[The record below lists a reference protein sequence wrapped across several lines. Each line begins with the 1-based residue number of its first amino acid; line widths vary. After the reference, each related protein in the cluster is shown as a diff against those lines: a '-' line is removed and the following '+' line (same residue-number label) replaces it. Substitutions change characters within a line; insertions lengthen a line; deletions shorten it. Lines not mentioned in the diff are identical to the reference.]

1 MIRVLL
7 ADDQILLRLGYR
19 LILEAEPDIEVIG
32 EAGDGAEAVS
42 MAVALEPDVVLMD
55 VRMPNVDGIAATAT
69 IHETCPACAVLILT
83 TFDVD
88 HYLYTGL
95 QAGASGFL
103 LKDTSPTVLLD
114 AIRAVAGG
122 DAILAPRPTRR
133 LIDQFMLTLPEP
145 RRQERRAA
153 VVSALTDRELA
164 VLRSLAAGRSNR
176 EIGMDLNISEGTVK
190 THVSRILGAL
200 SLRDRVQAVVL
211 AYETG
216 LAVPAD

>member
-1 MIRVLL
+1 MISVLL
-7 ADDQILLRLGYR
+7 VDDQILLRLGYR
-19 LILEAEPDIEVIG
+19 LILEAEGDIDVIG
-32 EAGDGAEAVS
+32 EAGDGAEAVR

-55 VRMPNVDGIAATAT
+55 VRMPNMDGIAATAA
-69 IHETCPACAVLILT
+69 IHEACSASAVLILT
-83 TFDVD
+83 TFDID
-88 HYLYTGL
+88 HYLYAGL

-103 LKDTSPTVLLD
+103 LKDASPTALLA

-122 DAILAPRPTRR
+122 EAVLAPRPTRR
-133 LIDQFMLTLPEP
+133 LIDQFMLSLPEP
-145 RRQERRAA
+145 DRQVRREA

-176 EIGMDLNISEGTVK
+176 EIGVDLRISVGTVK
-190 THVSRILGAL
+190 THVSRILNTL

-216 LAVPAD
+216 LALSTD

>member
-7 ADDQILLRLGYR
+7 VDDQILLRWGYR
-19 LILEAEPDIEVIG
+19 LILEAEPDIDVIG
-32 EAGDGAEAVS
+32 EAGDGAEAVR

-69 IHETCPACAVLILT
+69 IHETCPKCAVLILT
-83 TFDVD
+83 TFDID
-88 HYLYTGL
+88 HYLYAGL

-103 LKDTSPTVLLD
+103 LKDTSPMALLD

-122 DAILAPRPTRR
+122 EAVLAPRPTRR
-133 LIDQFMLTLPEP
+133 LIDQFMLSLPQPERQA
-145 RRQERRAA
+145 RREA
-153 VVSALTDRELA
+153 VVSALTSRELA

-176 EIGMDLNISEGTVK
+176 EIGVDLHISEGTVK
-190 THVSRILGAL
+190 THVSRILNIL

-211 AYETG
+211 VYETG
-216 LAVPAD
+216 LALPTD